1 MKNSKGL
8 EIAAGWHGIPAVPTA
23 DRLPSL
29 DAFRGFV
36 IMAMIFVNHLG
47 ENAPAWL
54 HHAKPGTDSFTM
66 TDLIFPG
73 FLFMVGF
80 AMPLS
85 FLSKMNQGVT
95 FLKLF
100 WRVAARAVVLLF
112 LGAVMVSLEEYGEL
126 GLNEQLTG
134 MSRALWASSFY
145 LSMILLCL
153 TLPKDA
159 GSLRTKVQKWLK
171 VGAGLLLIFLLY
183 VYKANDTEGHVIWLQ
198 TYWWGI
204 LGRIGWAYLGAG
216 VLYLTFRGRSTALM
230 GFLAFII
237 VLDIGDRH
245 GLLNWLGPF
254 ADLKEAFGSRT
265 ATVIAGMLV
274 GNLFVGKEKR
284 TVLDRVSFMIFFG
297 LGLYASGMLFRP
309 LYGIDK
315 NSATVSYVL
324 VSSGIACW
332 VYLSFYWVIEILKVR
347 KWAEWSLAPIGQ
359 NALLAYLFSEGFYY
373 YIKVI
378 FRTPMPDVGDVMD
391 GVVVVLIVS
400 FITWICTKN
409 KLFLRL

>member
-1 MKNSKGL
+1 MKNSKGP
-8 EIAAGWHGIPAVPTA
+8 EIAAGWHGIPAVPA
-23 DRLPSL
+23 SDRLPSL

-47 ENAPAWL
+47 ENAPAWM
-54 HHAKPGTDSFTM
+54 HHAKPNTDSFTA

-85 FLSKMNQGVT
+85 FLSKMEQGVT
-95 FLKLF
+95 FLKLL
-100 WRVAARAVVLLF
+100 WRVAARAAVLLF
-112 LGAVMVSLEEYGEL
+112 LGAVMVSLEENGDL

-134 MSRALWASSFY
+134 MSRALWASFFY
-145 LSMILLCL
+145 LSMIFLCL

-159 GSLRTKVQKWLK
+159 GALRAKVQKWLK
-171 VGAGLLLIFLLY
+171 VGAGILLVFLLY

-216 VLYLTFRGRSTALM
+216 ILYLVFRGRSTALM

-245 GLLNWLGPF
+245 ELLNGLGPLT
-254 ADLKEAFGSRT
+254 DLKEAFGSRT
-265 ATVIAGMLV
+265 ATVIAGMLL

-284 TVLDRVSFMIFFG
+284 TVLDRVTFMVFLG
-297 LGLYASGMLFRP
+297 LGLYAAGMLLRP

-324 VSSGIACW
+324 VSSGISCW
-332 VYLSFYWVIEILKVR
+332 VYLFFYWVIEIMKAR
-347 KWAEWSLAPIGQ
+347 KWAEWSLVPIGQ

-373 YIKVI
+373 YVKVI
-378 FRTPMPDVGDVMD
+378 FRIPMPDVGDVMD

-400 FITWICTKN
+400 FITWVCTKN
-409 KLFLRL
+409 KVFLRL